1 MIAGTYFGR
10 LFTEAYVQHRLAE
23 AVRPVVR
30 ARWQGV
36 QSWPGIEPEDVQC
49 PMLVYTGTADGNVV
63 VQLHQQRAAMEAAG
77 LSLYVFNNLRHGG
90 LVSAVEVVAPLILPF
105 LQS

>member
-10 LFTEAYVQHRLAE
+10 LFTAAYVERRLTE
-23 AVRPVVR
+23 AVQPVMR

-36 QSWPGIEPEDVQC
+36 QSWPGVEPEDVQC
-49 PMLVYTGTADGNVV
+49 PMLVYTGSADGNVV
-63 VQLHQQRAAMEAAG
+63 GHLQQQRTAMEAAG
-77 LSLYVFNNLRHGG
+77 CPALLPNLTHGG
-90 LVSAVEVVAPLILPF
+90 LVSAVAVVAPLVLPF